1 MYILVFAKQ
10 ERRITVLKTAITSLY
25 NTLFYRPHVVTA
37 KWLLESFSKGYLHP
51 VEQYIPLNYQLLE
64 NPILEQPGMKS
75 ILPKNNSLLK
85 KEAVNVI
92 KHQKAADD
100 DFLSQYVNN
109 DSTLGMFLAQHT
121 IESLTAH
128 NYHMSFAAFAY

>member
-1 MYILVFAKQ
+1 M
-10 ERRITVLKTAITSLY
+10 Y

-51 VEQYIPLNYQLLE
+51 VEQYVPLNYQLLE

-75 ILPKNNSLLK
+75 ILPKNNNLLK
-85 KEAVNVI
+85 KEAMNVT
-92 KHQKAADD
+92 KHQKAAEE

-109 DSTLGMFLAQHT
+109 DSTMGTF
-121 IESLTAH
+121 
-128 NYHMSFAAFAY
+128 